1 MPCAVRS
8 DEKGSGAGAEH
19 RRQAGEGRQVG
30 SDFATFDLAQV
41 RPRHSHAESDLRL
54 GEAPQLPEIENVARN
69 AVAN

>member
-54 GEAPQLPEIENVARN
+54 GEAPQLSETENVARN